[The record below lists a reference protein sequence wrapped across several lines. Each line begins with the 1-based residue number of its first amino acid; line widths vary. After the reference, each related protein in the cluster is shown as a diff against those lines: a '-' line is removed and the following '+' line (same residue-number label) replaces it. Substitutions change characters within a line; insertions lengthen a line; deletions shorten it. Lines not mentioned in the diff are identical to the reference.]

1 MAGESREDS
10 SNSRRSMSQP
20 QSLFLNRLP
29 LEIRFQIYRHCV
41 PQDRLVLCMD
51 FADSTLRP
59 CADAIGYPTE
69 LLHKLSSPRP
79 LRFPDAIVDQPDNVG
94 LYRRTG
100 HWLKSSDCRDWWDSW
115 PPLEDVYQD
124 VNRSQECARMVLD
137 ACRRNHKQDRW
148 SAVRPIGMR
157 VDDDDTPQVI
167 EDYDDEDDPW
177 HNNRPF
183 DPRGW
188 GIQNDGCI
196 YDPWGIEGHDDR
208 DDHLRIKDLDYLD
221 DPWGAGGTVQSHAYL
236 DAEETSWHLLDDGKW
251 YFGQFSQ
258 PNTAPSTPVQS
269 PSDGSETTSDLGLDF
284 LFGPLD
290 APLDW
295 GPITL
300 PPALLLTCRQV
311 RDEVEIPLYGGNT
324 FVTMLDWRAGLFNF
338 KAALRP
344 ETRTKM
350 RKLVFVLP
358 RCPLDR
364 PPPIPV
370 EWNLSFWYNSI
381 ANGGFLDGM
390 LEKVTQLGILPLS
403 RLSPPSSSPASWWES
418 WEDRERILWKI
429 KLKMVLTY
437 LTKGLNPEATVL
449 ALLNHDAVAADMIRD
464 VFGPEHDV
472 QFVAMM
478 MAYYM
483 RFH

>member
-1 MAGESREDS
+1 MTARGRLKYPVITRCHFAKRWTKTSIISLFRLRRHTILTCNRTMAGESREDS
-10 SNSRRSMSQP
+10 SNSQRSMSQP
-20 QSLFLNRLP
+20 QSLFLNRVP

-51 FADSTLRP
+51 FADSTLRL

-69 LLHKLSSPRP
+69 LLHKLSSSRP
-79 LRFPDAIVDQPDNVG
+79 LRHPEAVVDTPDNVG

-100 HWLKSSDCRDWWDSW
+100 HWLKSSDYRDWWESW
-115 PPLEDVYQD
+115 PPIEDVYQD
-124 VNRSQECARMVLD
+124 MHRSQECARMVLD
-137 ACRRNHKQDRW
+137 ACRRNHKKDRW

-167 EDYDDEDDPW
+167 EDDDDEDDPW

-188 GIQNDGCI
+188 GIQNDGYL
-196 YDPWGIEGHDDR
+196 YDPWGIEDHDDR
-208 DDHLRIKDLDYLD
+208 DDHFRIKDLDYLD
-221 DPWGAGGTVQSHAYL
+221 DPWGAGGTVQSQAYL
-236 DAEETSWHLLDDGKW
+236 DAEANPLE
-251 YFGQFSQ
+251 
-258 PNTAPSTPVQS
+258 
-269 PSDGSETTSDLGLDF
+269 GSETTSDLGLDF

-300 PPALLLTCRQV
+300 PSALLLTCRQV

-324 FVTMLDWRAGLFNF
+324 FVTMLDWWACLFNF

-344 ETRTKM
+344 ETLQKM

-358 RCPLDR
+358 RCSLDR

-370 EWNLSFWYNSI
+370 EWSPSFWYNSI

-390 LEKVTQLGILPLS
+390 LEKVTQLGIIPLS
-403 RLSPPSSSPASWWES
+403 RLSPPSSTPALEWPG
-418 WEDRERILWKI
+418 EDREIILWKL

-437 LTKGLNPEATVL
+437 LTKGLSPEPRSWRSSTMML
-449 ALLNHDAVAADMIRD
+449 WLLI
-464 VFGPEHDV
+464 
-472 QFVAMM
+472 
-478 MAYYM
+478 
-483 RFH
+483 